1 MSTTQKLYVAIV
13 DDDDSS
19 CRSVGQLLRAVGM
32 NPIGYPSAEAFLA
45 DTKRPR
51 FDCLVLDI
59 RLPGITGIE
68 LCERLAAGG
77 SKTPVIYLT
86 AHDDTEVRERALRTA
101 CAAYL
106 RKTEPSTAVLD
117 AIRQAIQPNNH
128 FPEGRS

>member
-1 MSTTQKLYVAIV
+1 MSTTTKLYVAIV
-13 DDDDSS
+13 DDGDSF
-19 CRSVGQLLRAVGM
+19 CRSVGQLLRAAGM

-45 DTKRPR
+45 DTKRPQ
-51 FDCLVLDI
+51 FDCLLLDI
-59 RLPGITGIE
+59 QLPGITGIE

-86 AHDDTEVRERALRTA
+86 ASENPEVRERALRTA

-117 AIRQAIQPNNH
+117 AIRQAIRADNH
-128 FPEGRS
+128 FAESPS